1 MSTFEDFWLL
11 IEIALQSYPENAI
24 VHESAGFYLYIINVF
39 VSLALGTEG
48 FQWLERWGEELAVP
62 PSVFGAP
69 KVKIQATFP

>member
-24 VHESAGFYLYIINVF
+24 LHESAGFYLYIINVF

-48 FQWLERWGEELAVP
+48 FQWLER
-62 PSVFGAP
+62 
-69 KVKIQATFP
+69 